1 MANGLIGGFGTF
13 GQGQQQQGN
22 LLGGVLQPQ
31 PTRGQRR
38 AGLISN
44 VIQQYSGNAQQ
55 TGGAAVG
62 SLLGLAGRAAAEKF
76 GLIDAPPEVQRSEAI
91 RQVQQEAADKGLNI
105 VDDPRGFGDFVAGRF
120 QELGQPQL
128 ATRSLLQARQIE
140 SEFAPEPKERR
151 LSVTGGS
158 ELADQMGS
166 LYGVSIPE
174 GETYEVGITGDR
186 VTQINRLGA
195 SNVQNIDMGDS
206 AESEFNERFAR
217 LDAETLSQAG
227 EVGAEAVRNRGRLD
241 RLEQLLKDSPQGFE
255 GGVKQIAGRF
265 GIATE
270 GVDEIQATQALVNSI
285 VPEQRPEGSGPMS
298 DADLQF
304 FIESFPRIINQKGG
318 NEKIINTL
326 RAINEYDAQAAE
338 IVGRLRRDEI
348 DRAEAFDQLRER
360 ENPLSSIQDDIDQ
373 GPYTVETPEGT
384 FEFDTKGEADSFR
397 REAGIE

>member
-1 MANGLIGGFGTF
+1 MANGLLGD
-13 GQGQQQQGN
+13 
-22 LLGGVLQPQ
+22 LLGQSSNANSGLFGGGIFSSP
-31 PTRGQRR
+31 PSRAQRR
-38 AGLISN
+38 ESLLSDAISTQQSSAGRLGAAFGGLIGTAL
-44 VIQQYSGNAQQ
+44 SG
-55 TGGAAVG
+55 VG
-62 SLLGLAGRAAAEKF
+62 PGTQEEQRNEAIK
-76 GLIDAPPEVQRSEAI
+76 EVQGIVS
-91 RQVQQEAADKGLNI
+91 QEEIDPLDPAFGPRVAELFTERNLPDLAAK
-105 VDDPRGFGDFVAGRF
+105 
-120 QELGQPQL
+120 
-128 ATRSLLQARQIE
+128 SLLQSRALQ
-140 SEFAPEPKERR
+140 SQFASEPKERR
-151 LSVTGGS
+151 VSVTGGS
-158 ELADQMGS
+158 ELANQLQS
-166 LYGVSIPE
+166 LYGVSVPE
-174 GETYEVGITGDR
+174 GETYEVGLTGDR

-206 AESEFNERFAR
+206 SESEFNERFAK

-227 EVGAEAVRNRGRLD
+227 EVGARAVRNRGRLD
-241 RLEQLLKDSPQGFE
+241 RLDQLLKDSPQGFE

-304 FIESFPRIINQKGG
+304 FIEVFPRILNQEGG
-318 NEKIINTL
+318 NEKIMNTL